1 MIHLA
6 IDNKVG
12 AVGLILPIAF
22 DGVCAMEMMPV
33 EKCTPITPGQ
43 PMLRRRA
50 ARRVRRREHRK
61 VGRALGVLLIGCALA
76 GCAPRTSTHG
86 DPLVLQRVDSI
97 VKGVHSRED
106 VYALLGS
113 PSTSAVFGDETW
125 YYISTQTET
134 IAFLPREETD
144 RQVIAVQFDQR
155 GIVQSVENFGK
166 ERGQDVAFV
175 NRETPTFGTDMSLL
189 QQFLGNLGRFN
200 KEETERGASGGGQR

>member
-1 MIHLA
+1 MPA
-6 IDNKVG
+6 ENC
-12 AVGLILPIAF
+12 API
-22 DGVCAMEMMPV
+22 
-33 EKCTPITPGQ
+33 KLGQ
-43 PMLRRRA
+43 PTLRRRP
-50 ARRVRRREHRK
+50 ARGARGRRPWCPEL
-61 VGRALGVLLIGCALA
+61 GRALSALLIGCALA
-76 GCAPRTSTHG
+76 GCAPRTNTHG

-113 PSTSAVFGDETW
+113 PSTSAAFGDETW

-175 NRETPTFGTDMSLL
+175 SRETPTFGTDMSLL